1 MADESTNGAGTQ
13 DGGQAAAIEA
23 MFSGQPAPTGEQRTD
38 DPTTTAAG
46 GGAPTPPVDPNTD
59 DAWTEGYVPKSFRN
73 EAGEF
78 NGNQDAVFK
87 SWMDG
92 RQRISQLEKQIA
104 DAAKAAPPL
113 PSADEYVAGM
123 DWEALKAK
131 APNAYVGGEAE
142 NPVVVNLLKQLH
154 AAGLTQDKAHET
166 VLGYLGSLNEHVGE
180 QKDEA
185 TARAEAL
192 AHLGPN
198 GPQIAEQV
206 KARILT
212 LAGRQA
218 IPDAQM
224 AVLGQMMLNGPAL
237 ALLDRLTAY
246 GGSVAPPGAST
257 ITVIDQDKAKA
268 DARKKL
274 GTLSAEDWAKNKE
287 RYIAEWR
294 AANPGEDLARAG

>member
-13 DGGQAAAIEA
+13 AGGQAAAIEA
-23 MFSGQPAPTGEQRTD
+23 LFTGAPAETQETD
-38 DPTTTAAG
+38 PGVIAAG
-46 GGAPTPPVDPNTD
+46 GLSQGTGPAPDPHAD

-104 DAAKAAPPL
+104 DAAKAAAPL
-113 PSADEYVAGM
+113 PSADEYIAGM
-123 DWEALKAK
+123 DWEALAQK

-142 NPVVVNLLKQLH
+142 NPVVVNLLRQAH
-154 AAGLTQDKAHET
+154 AAGLTQDKAQEM
-166 VLGYLGSLNEHVGE
+166 VIGYLGSLNEHVE
-180 QKDEA
+180 PQRDEA

-206 KARILT
+206 KARLQT
-212 LAGRQA
+212 LAQRQA
-218 IPDAQM
+218 IPEPQM

-257 ITVIDQDKAKA
+257 ITVVDQEKAQA
-268 DARKKL
+268 EARRKL
-274 GTLSAEDWAKNKE
+274 GTLDAADWAKNKA
-287 RYIAEWR
+287 RYIAEWN
-294 AANPGEDLARAG
+294 AANPG